1 MIDGVE
7 NLKYSDVEVKI
18 NIDETTGKIDEI
30 LMDFQ
35 ASMQYQGYNA
45 DMQYTVKYKFL
56 SLDQVGT
63 EETEQQENE
72 ERENTPEDGLAVY
85 SDYTSLS
92 ICKDNSITLSAGF
105 SIMEN

>member
-56 SLDQVGT
+56 
-63 EETEQQENE
+63 
-72 ERENTPEDGLAVY
+72 R
-85 SDYTSLS
+85 
-92 ICKDNSITLSAGF
+92 KRNSRKMRRGKIHRKMA
-105 SIMEN
+105 